1 MDPIATGILT
11 AAGGAVAAKI
21 FDGPFKSLEDFWF
34 SHFGYKVTEYRIKKE
49 AELEAYRQSI
59 INNLS
64 KIPEEEIQQPKLSIV
79 GPAIEASKY
88 YIEETVLRDMF
99 AKLIA
104 NACNAS
110 KADSVHPAFVEC
122 IKQMN
127 PNDAIL
133 LTNLDGHGSLVD
145 YCLTFKQKAGI
156 SDIVA
161 EGVHLSQ
168 KVPQYSQLNC
178 LSISNLARLNII
190 TYDKLLSGDEILDY
204 SMYEN
209 NILYHQCQQTV
220 LANPNIYSQL
230 TLKKYFF
237 NVTAFG
243 KAFKA
248 SCL

>member
-1 MDPIATGILT
+1 MDPIATEILT
-11 AAGGAVAAKI
+11 AAGGAIAAKI
-21 FDGPFKSLEDFWF
+21 FDGPFKTLEDFWF
-34 SHFGYKVTEYRIKKE
+34 SHFGYKAAECRIQKE
-49 AELEAYRQSI
+49 AELESYKKSI
-59 INNLS
+59 ISNLN
-64 KIPEEEIQQPKLSIV
+64 KIPEENLRQPKLNLV

-88 YIEETVLRDMF
+88 YIGESVLRDMF

-104 NACNAS
+104 NACDNS
-110 KADSVHPAFVEC
+110 KADTVHPAFVEC

-156 SDIVA
+156 ADIVA

>member
-1 MDPIATGILT
+1 MDSIATGILT
-11 AAGGAVAAKI
+11 
-21 FDGPFKSLEDFWF
+21 
-34 SHFGYKVTEYRIKKE
+34 
-49 AELEAYRQSI
+49 
-59 INNLS
+59 
-64 KIPEEEIQQPKLSIV
+64 
-79 GPAIEASKY
+79 
-88 YIEETVLRDMF
+88 
-99 AKLIA
+99 
-104 NACNAS
+104 
-110 KADSVHPAFVEC
+110 
-122 IKQMN
+122 
-127 PNDAIL
+127 
-133 LTNLDGHGSLVD
+133 DGHGSLVD

-156 SDIVA
+156 ADIVA

>member
-1 MDPIATGILT
+1 MDSITTGILT

-21 FDGPFKSLEDFWF
+21 FDGPFKTLEDFWF
-34 SHFGYKVTEYRIKKE
+34 SHFGYKAAEYRIKKE
-49 AELEAYRQSI
+49 AELEAYKQSI

-64 KIPEEEIQQPKLSIV
+64 KIPEEEIQQPKISIV

-88 YIEETVLRDMF
+88 YIEETVLRNMF

-145 YCLTFKQKAGI
+145 YCLTFKQEATI
-156 SDIVA
+156 ADIVA

-190 TYDKLLSGDEILDY
+190 TYDKLLSGDKILDY

-209 NILYHQCQQTV
+209 NSLYHQCQQTV
-220 LANPNIYSQL
+220 LANPDTYSQL

-243 KAFKA
+243 KSFKA